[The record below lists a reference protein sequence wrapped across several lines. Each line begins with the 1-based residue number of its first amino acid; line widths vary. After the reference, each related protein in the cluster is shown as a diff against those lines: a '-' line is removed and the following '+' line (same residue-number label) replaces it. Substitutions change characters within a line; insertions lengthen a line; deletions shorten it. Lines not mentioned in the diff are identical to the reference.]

1 MNNELLAVLE
11 YLEQERG
18 IGKERLAEAV
28 EKAILNAS
36 RRSIHPATNLEV
48 KLDLK
53 TGEIKAWAT
62 LEVVEKN
69 PNNDQI
75 KLDEAKTK
83 YPSVKV
89 GDVIKW
95 EVTPRDFG
103 RIAAQAA
110 KQTIAQQLRK
120 AEKAIVKEEFQ
131 DKIGEIV
138 SGTVRRYDSGA
149 IIVDFGKAEG

>member
-89 GDVIKW
+89 
-95 EVTPRDFG
+95 
-103 RIAAQAA
+103 
-110 KQTIAQQLRK
+110 
-120 AEKAIVKEEFQ
+120 
-131 DKIGEIV
+131 
-138 SGTVRRYDSGA
+138 
-149 IIVDFGKAEG
+149 